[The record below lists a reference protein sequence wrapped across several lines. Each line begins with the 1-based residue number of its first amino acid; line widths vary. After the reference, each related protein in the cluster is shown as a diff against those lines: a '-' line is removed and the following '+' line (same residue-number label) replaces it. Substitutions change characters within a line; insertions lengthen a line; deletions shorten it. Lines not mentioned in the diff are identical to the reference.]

1 MKPETRTGPPAEHRM
16 KFNVWKL
23 GDIPLKGWYV
33 MYVMETKVC
42 RACSVIKFI
51 DQYEKDG
58 SYENKNGIV
67 KTKYKLDCK
76 ECRKGCRTEYLKS
89 YGQTHREELNQKKQE
104 RRHRMKNC
112 VNNQTGPQAGTTDW
126 NQVKILLFDNNNI
139 DNWVN
144 HLII

>member
-1 MKPETRTGPPAEHRM
+1 
-16 KFNVWKL
+16 
-23 GDIPLKGWYV
+23 

-76 ECRKGCRTEYLKS
+76 ECRKGCRTEYLKN
-89 YGQTHREELNQKKQE
+89 YGQTHREELNQKERE
-104 RRHRMKNC
+104 RRHRLKN
-112 VNNQTGPQAGTTDW
+112 QTRTGPQAGTTD
-126 NQVKILLFDNNNI
+126 
-139 DNWVN
+139 
-144 HLII
+144 